1 MPWLL
6 SLHKTLCKWLEE
18 EHEDDGDGEIKTKG
32 EGGGG
37 GGEGRKNGGG
47 REVGGVL
54 ACSALK
60 RSYRSILSG
69 RGGGEGIRGKECEGE
84 GGKHETDGRRKEGEK
99 ITVKDIPNSLYCTTD
114 ISYKTLFIHLD
125 GLTETIKSRMESR
138 RGHYMPPSL
147 LETQLATLEPPTHP
161 DEFCLRCNIEE
172 SVNNI
177 VDTIINKI

>member
-1 MPWLL
+1 M
-6 SLHKTLCKWLEE
+6 EE
-18 EHEDDGDGEIKTKG
+18 EHEDDSDGEMKG
-32 EGGGG
+32 GEGG

-69 RGGGEGIRGKECEGE
+69 RGGGGIRGKECEGE
-84 GGKHETDGRRKEGEK
+84 GGKHETDGRRKEEEK

-138 RGHYMPPSL
+138 RGHYMPPLL

-177 VDTIINKI
+177 VDAIINKI

>member
-1 MPWLL
+1 M
-6 SLHKTLCKWLEE
+6 K
-18 EHEDDGDGEIKTKG
+18 
-32 EGGGG
+32 G
-37 GGEGRKNGGG
+37 GGEGRKDGGG

-69 RGGGEGIRGKECEGE
+69 RGGGGGGKESVGE
-84 GGKHETDGRRKEGEK
+84 GGKHETDERRKEGEK
-99 ITVKDIPNSLYCTTD
+99 ITVKGILNSLHCTTD

-125 GLTETIKSRMESR
+125 GLTETIRSRMESR